1 MKELEFY
8 SPEWYSYMWGKIV
21 MGIGD
26 RGGGGGRSEL
36 IGIIMSVASEAYERG
51 MIEGMS
57 KPRKRK
63 AKTNEKT

>member
-1 MKELEFY
+1 
-8 SPEWYSYMWGKIV
+8 MWGKIV
-21 MGIGD
+21 IGIGD

-51 MIEGMS
+51 MIDGMS

>member
-1 MKELEFY
+1 MKELEMY
-8 SPEWYSYMWGKIV
+8 SSEWYSYMWGKIV
-21 MGIGD
+21 IGIGD
-26 RGGGGGRSEL
+26 RGGSAEL

-51 MIEGMS
+51 MIDGMS